1 MTSMPI
7 DTLEIPS
14 SLTNYTA
21 KKEYVVDIAPG
32 QINYNNIQ
40 FNSFAWGSNALQVTI
55 PAGQALLRAA
65 HLNLTGAL
73 NFTSNGVAGADGGNN
88 AVPGAELNMGFSAN
102 PFWAICNNI
111 QITIGNITTSY
122 NSVKNM
128 IDVLTRVKRSISVAY
143 DSYSGDAVLNDN
155 CTVFP
160 GGGGTNMNVLGNYYT
175 QGFNEFVAP
184 RSTHLRIIPTAS
196 GNIAGNGQYNNI
208 AFTVLF
214 SINIPLFWGV
224 FTGSDNDQ
232 LAMARVNNVLIN
244 LSLDATP
251 LGMLSA
257 FFNLPD
263 TLTANKVY
271 ANAFAYTGYNQQQ
284 TNLSLNY
291 RTCQVDESITPLQTF
306 NTFQTYY
313 QTYAAQQTGAAYTS
327 TTVNVP
333 QISFSTTPSL
343 IMLAIR
349 PIFADRA
356 AVSANIPTFGPQYYC
371 PINGCNLNFTKNNA
385 LVIPTV
391 QNVSDYWC
399 YQLARKNGLEQQFAE
414 YVGRQTTPLYAP
426 GNTLTT
432 GSATGLSGGFLV
444 LTPADLQYSRDVT
457 EAPGTIPQGNQL
469 VLSGTLSYY
478 STTAG
483 AGPAVELVVLV
494 IYPQLFNEISPGNFE
509 VRSYNP
515 SEGTIL
521 KVDSVMTDTRE
532 LAQRAAAYGG
542 GFFSNLKGLA
552 KKGLDLAVK
561 NSDKIFNA
569 AKSVLPEKYSGAI
582 DKIEKYSDKL
592 KNLYEKSG
600 SGIGGRRDD
609 KRQQLIAMVEE
620 MEEDGVPQYEIEK
633 LVARYIEQGTPASTR
648 DEPEQPTGAGVVV
661 DRKQLIDNSS
671 KTIKSRL
678 LQFL

>member
-1 MTSMPI
+1 MPI

-65 HLNLTGAL
+65 HFNLTGAL
-73 NFTSNGVAGADGGNN
+73 NFTSSGHVGADGGNN
-88 AVPGAELNMGFSAN
+88 AVPGPELNMGFAAN

-143 DSYSGDAVLNDN
+143 DSYSGDAVINDN
-155 CTVFP
+155 CTAFL
-160 GGGGTNMNVLGNYYT
+160 GMAGTNMNTLGNYYT
-175 QGFNEFVAP
+175 QGFSEFVAP
-184 RSTHLRIIPTAS
+184 RTAHLRIIPTVS
-196 GNIAGNGQYNNI
+196 GDIAANQAYGPI
-208 AFTVLF
+208 AFSVLF

-244 LSLDATP
+244 MSLDTSP
-251 LGMLSA
+251 LGLLA
-257 FFNLPD
+257 ACFNFPAD
-263 TLTANKVY
+263 RVPSQVY
-271 ANAFAYTGYNQQQ
+271 AESFAYTGYNQQQ

-313 QTYAAQQTGAAYTS
+313 QTYAAQQTAAAYTS

-343 IMLAIR
+343 IMLAVR
-349 PIFADRA
+349 PIFANRV
-356 AVSANIPTFGPQYYC
+356 AVSVDIPTFGPQYYC
-371 PINGCNLNFTKNNA
+371 PINGANLNFGKNNA

-399 YQLARKNGLEQQFAE
+399 YQLSRKNGLEQQFAE
-414 YVGRQTTPLYAP
+414 YAGRQGTPLYDP
-426 GNTLTT
+426 GNTLQT
-432 GSATGLSGGFLV
+432 GSVDGLSGGFLV

-478 STTAG
+478 STTPG

-515 SEGTIL
+515 SEGTIV

-633 LVARYIEQGTPASTR
+633 LVARYIEQGTTVPTR
-648 DEPEQPTGAGVVV
+648 EEPESTGAGVVV